1 MPKPVQTSVTIKAP
15 VARVFDVVA
24 HIENYQEAI
33 PHLIEIE
40 FLSEIKRG
48 VGAKFRET
56 RLMGKRKASSV
67 LEVTEYIENETARFV
82 SDAGGTIWDSVFSF
96 NALNENETELSLHMD
111 AQPYKFL
118 AKLMTPMIMGF
129 VGKAVMADMQAI
141 KVFCETAVETRD

>member
-1 MPKPVQTSVTIKAP
+1 MPKSVQTDVQIHAP
-15 VARVFDVVA
+15 VEKVFDVVA

-67 LEVTEYIENETARFV
+67 LEVTEYIDSQKVRFV
-82 SDAGGTIWDSVFSF
+82 SDAGGTIWDSVFTFS
-96 NALNENETELSLHMD
+96 ALAVDETQLSLNME
-111 AQPYKFL
+111 ARPYKWM
-118 AKLMTPMIMGF
+118 AKLMTPMIMGIID
-129 VGKAVMADMQAI
+129 KAVTKDMEAI
-141 KVFCETAVETRD
+141 KDFCEK